1 MYCILRE
8 DLNSDVKNKVIDLEF
23 ESNINDLSE
32 SGIYSSFLSTLVVNS
47 IIRGNLFQFE
57 KSKYGIEFLENL
69 KPGKE
74 GIEQLSLLS
83 LSVRK
88 GIEKIIESNLAK
100 GKELLLYKALL
111 TDFELHGYFLPKL
124 GQIE

>member
-111 TDFELHGYFLPKL
+111 SDFELHGYFLPKL